1 MEEVARADHE
11 YVEVAA
17 ARIGASRLLD
27 VVPATERHSDDLD
40 YEYAAAVVADRSAV
54 GARRISEYDERMRD
68 AMWRAAS
75 KSGSISVETTEQGL
89 PVGITVERAELRREP
104 GELARE
110 ILRLC
115 KQSANRAGLARR
127 AELAEAGL
135 TSDVLALTGLPKPED
150 VARKELMDEVEY
162 EVEPQS
168 WLRSV

>member
-1 MEEVARADHE
+1 MWK
-11 YVEVAA
+11 
-17 ARIGASRLLD
+17 
-27 VVPATERHSDDLD
+27 
-40 YEYAAAVVADRSAV
+40 AV
-54 GARRISEYDERMRD
+54 
-68 AMWRAAS
+68 S

-89 PVGITVERAELRREP
+89 PVGITIESAELRREP
-104 GELARE
+104 GELAGE

-127 AELAEAGL
+127 AELVEAGL

-150 VARKELMDEVEY
+150 VARQELVDEADY

>member
-1 MEEVARADHE
+1 
-11 YVEVAA
+11 
-17 ARIGASRLLD
+17 
-27 VVPATERHSDDLD
+27 
-40 YEYAAAVVADRSAV
+40 
-54 GARRISEYDERMRD
+54 MRD
-68 AMWRAAS
+68 AMWKAAS

-89 PVGITVERAELRREP
+89 PVRITVEPGELRREP
-104 GELARE
+104 GELAGE

-127 AELAEAGL
+127 AELEAAGL

-150 VARKELMDEVEY
+150 VARQELAEEAEY